1 MSLIAIVFVL
11 RKSRICN
18 RWNIP
23 LLCSGTKGGAW
34 RDFVDTNVDL
44 IEQGVPKEQLEG
56 MNPFPVEEL
65 GEPIQATPTATD
77 PTQDIPTSTAA
88 MAARLGGGM
97 KP

>member
-1 MSLIAIVFVL
+1 
-11 RKSRICN
+11 
-18 RWNIP
+18 
-23 LLCSGTKGGAW
+23 
-34 RDFVDTNVDL
+34 
-44 IEQGVPKEQLEG
+44 